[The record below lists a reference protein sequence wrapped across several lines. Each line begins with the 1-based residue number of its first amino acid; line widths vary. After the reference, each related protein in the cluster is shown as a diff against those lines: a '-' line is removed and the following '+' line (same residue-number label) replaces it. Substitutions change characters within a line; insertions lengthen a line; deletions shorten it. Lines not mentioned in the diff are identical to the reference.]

1 MSENKINQI
10 VNYLLNE
17 AGESGRAFD
26 VYNEDILTPSTEISI
41 LTKSRDGFNTL
52 VQFDTGC
59 RQKDITVGV
68 LRQTVNANLSK
79 LRSA

>member
-1 MSENKINQI
+1 MSDNKIYQI
-10 VNYLLNE
+10 VNFILNE
-17 AGESGRAFD
+17 NGESGRAFD
-26 VYNEDILTPSTEISI
+26 IYNEDILTPSTEISI

-68 LRQTVNANLSK
+68 LPQTVNANLSK

>member
-1 MSENKINQI
+1 MSENKIYQI

-17 AGESGRAFD
+17 NGESGRAFD

-52 VQFDTGC
+52 VQLDTGC

-68 LRQTVNANLSK
+68 LRQTVKSNLSK